1 MFKFTKAFI
10 KNDTTKIATDY
21 VKITDNE
28 RIAEIIR
35 RRFGNAN
42 MGNDVKI
49 NSNSIDKNIHRDR
62 IDAIKR
68 IKKD

>member
-1 MFKFTKAFI
+1 MFRFTKAFI

-28 RIAEIIR
+28 RIEEIIKR
-35 RRFGNAN
+35 RSGNMN
-42 MGNDVKI
+42 KENEVKI
-49 NSNSIDKNIHRDR
+49 NDNYIDKSIHRDR
-62 IDAIKR
+62 VDAIKR